1 MEQYASE
8 AYDLIHPIILKSNFL
23 KSVSLKKEI
32 ALLILSGR
40 NFIET
45 PGIIERITK
54 PLAENQI
61 NIIEISSMNTDILL
75 FVDWYNKD
83 VAYELI
89 NSSLL

>member
-1 MEQYASE
+1 MEQYAGK
-8 AYDLIHPIILKSNFL
+8 AYDLIHPIILENNFL

-45 PGIIERITK
+45 PGIIERITR